1 MINNVLGALISLGI
15 TILVFVIVWFLNKD
29 KYN

>member
-1 MINNVLGALISLGI
+1 MNNVLGVLISLAI
-15 TILVFVIVWFLNKD
+15 TILVFIIVWFLNKD

>member
-1 MINNVLGALISLGI
+1 MNNIVSILISLAI
-15 TILVFVIVWFLNKD
+15 TILVFIIVWFLNKD

>member
-1 MINNVLGALISLGI
+1 MNNIVDISISLAI
-15 TILVFVIVWFLNKD
+15 TILVFIIVWFLNKD

>member
-1 MINNVLGALISLGI
+1 MNNILGVLISLGI

>member
-1 MINNVLGALISLGI
+1 MNNVLGVLISLAI
-15 TILVFVIVWFLNKD
+15 TILVFVIVWLLNKD

>member
-1 MINNVLGALISLGI
+1 MNNIVSVLISLAI
-15 TILVFVIVWFLNKD
+15 TVLVFIIVWFLNKD